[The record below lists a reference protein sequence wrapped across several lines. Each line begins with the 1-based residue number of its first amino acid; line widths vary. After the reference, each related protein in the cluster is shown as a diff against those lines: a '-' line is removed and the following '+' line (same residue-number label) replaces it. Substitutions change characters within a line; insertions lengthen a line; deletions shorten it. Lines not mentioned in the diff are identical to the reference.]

1 MLSSIGEC
9 FRLISDG
16 RGGYR
21 DAILLVRI
29 APLGVSV
36 SALPAPQQKGG
47 DFNRSRGRDC
57 CRLMELEFPAY
68 T

>member
-57 CRLMELEFPAY
+57 
-68 T
+68 